1 MLKSR
6 HEWMMTETTN
16 PCKGLGKV
24 LYGLLAKSSAGN
36 DTVVKVA
43 SADREDDFVHVS
55 FSTQLNPVF
64 GSELASLSDSKK
76 AWNH

>member
-1 MLKSR
+1 
-6 HEWMMTETTN
+6 MMTETTN

-43 SADREDDFVHVS
+43 SADQEDDFVHVS
-55 FSTQLNPVF
+55 CPHSLILYLAVSLHLYRIRRKRGIFDRVF
-64 GSELASLSDSKK
+64 HDTC
-76 AWNH
+76 